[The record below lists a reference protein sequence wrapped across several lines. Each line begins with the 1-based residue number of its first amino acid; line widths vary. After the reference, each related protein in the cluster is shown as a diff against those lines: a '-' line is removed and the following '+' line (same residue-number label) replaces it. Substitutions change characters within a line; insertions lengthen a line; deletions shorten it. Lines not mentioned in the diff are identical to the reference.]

1 MTIIWVALGG
11 ACGATFRYLLV
22 KFLSAGALSFPVG
35 TLVANVSG
43 SFLIGLLASSF
54 FLDPK
59 MSLDSAVSLD
69 PAVSQGPK
77 LFFQTGLLG
86 AFTTFSAFSL
96 ETMQLWQAGH
106 LKSAVMNI
114 LLNVILCL
122 LAVVLGMLL
131 GTAVST
137 KFR

>member
-1 MTIIWVALGG
+1 MAIVWVALGG
-11 ACGATFRYLLV
+11 ACGATLRYLVV
-22 KFLSAGALSFPVG
+22 KFLSAGALFPVG

-43 SFLIGLLASSF
+43 SFLIGLLAGSF

-59 MSLDSAVSLD
+59 MSL
-69 PAVSQGPK
+69 GPK

-114 LLNVILCL
+114 LLNVSLCL
-122 LAVVLGMLL
+122 LAVILGMAL

-137 KFR
+137 KLR

>member
-1 MTIIWVALGG
+1 MALVWVALGG
-11 ACGATFRYLLV
+11 ACGATLRYLVVRL
-22 KFLSAGALSFPVG
+22 LSSGGLNFPLG

-43 SFLIGLLASSF
+43 SFLIGLLAAGF

-59 MSLDSAVSLD
+59 TA
-69 PAVSQGPK
+69 QGPR

-96 ETMQLWQAGH
+96 ETMQLWQTGH
-106 LKSAVMNI
+106 LKSAVLNI
-114 LLNVILCL
+114 LLNVSLCL
-122 LAVVLGMLL
+122 VAVILGMAL

-137 KFR
+137 KLR

>member
-1 MTIIWVALGG
+1 MAFFWVALGG

-59 MSLDSAVSLD
+59 MSLD

-137 KFR
+137 KLR

>member
-1 MTIIWVALGG
+1 MAIVWVALGG
-11 ACGATFRYLLV
+11 ACGATLRYLVV
-22 KFLSAGALSFPVG
+22 KFLSGGALNFPVG

-43 SFLIGLLASSF
+43 SFLIGLLAGSL

-59 MSLDSAVSLD
+59 MV
-69 PAVSQGPK
+69 QGPR

-96 ETMQLWQAGH
+96 ETLQLWQAGH
-106 LKSAVMNI
+106 MKTALINI
-114 LLNVILCL
+114 LLNVSLCL
-122 LAVVLGMLL
+122 IAVVLGMAL

-137 KFR
+137 KLR

>member
-1 MTIIWVALGG
+1 MAIVWVALGG
-11 ACGATFRYLLV
+11 ACGATLRYLVV
-22 KFLSAGALSFPVG
+22 KFLSGGALNFPVG

-43 SFLIGLLASSF
+43 SFLIGLLAGSL

-59 MSLDSAVSLD
+59 MV
-69 PAVSQGPK
+69 QGPR

-96 ETMQLWQAGH
+96 ETLQLWQAGH
-106 LKSAVMNI
+106 MKTAGINI
-114 LLNVILCL
+114 LLNVSLCL
-122 LAVVLGMLL
+122 IAVVLGMAL

-137 KFR
+137 KLR

>member
-1 MTIIWVALGG
+1 MAIFWVALGG

-59 MSLDSAVSLD
+59 MSVSLD
-69 PAVSQGPK
+69 PAVSQGSK

>member
-1 MTIIWVALGG
+1 MTIFWVALGG

-59 MSLDSAVSLD
+59 MSVSLD
-69 PAVSQGPK
+69 PAVSQGSK

>member
-35 TLVANVSG
+35 TLVANISG

-59 MSLDSAVSLD
+59 MSVSLD

-114 LLNVILCL
+114 LLNVILCI